1 MPMQIMAC
9 KKPIITYDMYEIIKV
24 EREKLLDLTK
34 KLFEDNDFRAEFI
47 ERNYKYIKDVHSERA
62 ICNQHIENL
71 RPFLKMERVQ
81 VL

>member
-24 EREKLLDLTK
+24 ERENLLDLTK

-47 ERNYKYIKDVHSERA
+47 ERNYKLHK
-62 ICNQHIENL
+62 
-71 RPFLKMERVQ
+71 
-81 VL
+81 